1 MKKARENMKPESVV
15 SADGRYPTRR
25 NSSSCSVDI
34 IDNETS
40 KIVAFGVVNKKS
52 TYHPEETFTQTSN
65 LMETEALKRAV
76 EQFEDLEKVTGIVF
90 DGDNKIVSFINW
102 RKLYNYNMY

>member
-34 IDNETS
+34 IDIETS

-76 EQFEDLEKVTGIVF
+76 EQLMGIVF

-102 RKLYNYNMY
+102 RKLYDNCI